1 MIALYVFYVGL
12 LPTIQ
17 DQFLGTTLA
26 VRILVTIAVLA
37 PLGLVLGMF
46 FPLGI
51 RRAESVHGDL
61 VPWAWGINGFASV
74 TGGVLAVVLAMSF
87 GFERV
92 WALSVGIYALG
103 VAALLLGR
111 RSPVAA
117 TPPV

>member
-1 MIALYVFYVGL
+1 MSV
-12 LPTIQ
+12 
-17 DQFLGTTLA
+17 DQLNF
-26 VRILVTIAVLA
+26 AVLA

-51 RRAESVHGDL
+51 RRAQSVHDDL
-61 VPWAWGINGFASV
+61 IPWAWGINGFASV

-87 GFERV
+87 GFSSV

-111 RSPVAA
+111 SSPAAA
-117 TPPV
+117 TPPA

>member
-1 MIALYVFYVGL
+1 MRPVLTFGLARAASILSSLTEPTGLALW
-12 LPTIQ
+12 
-17 DQFLGTTLA
+17 
-26 VRILVTIAVLA
+26 VTIAVLA
-37 PLGLVLGMF
+37 PLGLVLGIF

-51 RRAESVHGDL
+51 RRAESLHEDL

-87 GFERV
+87 GFSSV

-111 RSPVAA
+111 HSPAA
-117 TPPV
+117 AIPPV